1 MRLPEFEAWIGTP
14 MGVACFHEFC
24 IARPKK
30 AHGEAM
36 VLPDVRLFFESF
48 DEKGYGFVSESRFAA
63 GLATLGGLDRAEAL
77 DVFLE
82 LKNASGKG
90 PKMNKDSVEFGL
102 TFNDFQ
108 FWITTPLGRASAFWQ
123 QA

>member
-1 MRLPEFEAWIGTP
+1 

-48 DEKGYGFVSESRFAA
+48 DEKGYGYVSESRFAA

-82 LKNASGKG
+82 LKNSSGKG

-108 FWITTPLGRASAFWQ
+108 FWITPPLGRASAFWQ